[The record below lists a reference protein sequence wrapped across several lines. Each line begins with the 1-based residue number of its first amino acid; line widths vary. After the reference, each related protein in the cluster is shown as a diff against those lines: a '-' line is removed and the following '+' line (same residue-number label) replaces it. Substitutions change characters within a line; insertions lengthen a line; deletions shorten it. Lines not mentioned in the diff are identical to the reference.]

1 MLNIPNHIAIVMD
14 GNRRWAKKC
23 RIETLLGH
31 DKGAETLLDITKS
44 CADVRVNW
52 LTVFAGVGLFPVAH
66 AGVSGSRREIP
77 APFNIKI
84 TPVGGIETS

>member
-1 MLNIPNHIAIVMD
+1 MMEEEPRHSGDARFS
-14 GNRRWAKKC
+14 G
-23 RIETLLGH
+23 
-31 DKGAETLLDITKS
+31 
-44 CADVRVNW
+44 NW

-77 APFNIKI
+77 APLNIKI

>member
-1 MLNIPNHIAIVMD
+1 MMKEEPRHSGDARFS
-14 GNRRWAKKC
+14 G
-23 RIETLLGH
+23 
-31 DKGAETLLDITKS
+31 
-44 CADVRVNW
+44 NW

-66 AGVSGSRREIP
+66 AGVYRAGSRREIP